1 MKQMDTILK
10 AVGIKTKECR
20 LEEKA
25 GAGLFPPPAKK
36 SQQEAGGETQE
47 EENTV
52 QEEDGAGSG
61 HWSWAPTASS
71 SLNSGHLSSVPAD
84 TSRDGEVAAGA
95 GTD

>member
-10 AVGIKTKECR
+10 AVGIKTKE

-36 SQQEAGGETQE
+36 SQQEAGGETRE
-47 EENTV
+47 EENTL
-52 QEEDGAGSG
+52 QEEDGAGGG
-61 HWSWAPTASS
+61 HWFWAPTASS

-84 TSRDGEVAAGA
+84 TSRDGELAAGA
-95 GTD
+95 STD